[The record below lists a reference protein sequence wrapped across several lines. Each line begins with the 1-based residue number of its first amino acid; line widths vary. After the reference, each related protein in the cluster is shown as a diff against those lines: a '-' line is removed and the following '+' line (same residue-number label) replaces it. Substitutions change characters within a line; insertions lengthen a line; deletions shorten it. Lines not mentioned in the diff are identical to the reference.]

1 MLRSTFKSI
10 VENRYLAWLCTLLI
24 FIACVWPGKKMPE
37 GPIIGFDKLVHVAM
51 FITFAVFWLHIYP
64 KRTLMIITIGFLY
77 GFGLEICQQLMPFDR
92 TFDWWD
98 VLADTVGL
106 LMGYGIKALILD
118 RYLQRL
124 Y

>member
-1 MLRSTFKSI
+1 MFRSTVKNLI
-10 VENRYLAWLCTLLI
+10 ENRYIAWLCTFLI
-24 FIACVWPGKKMPE
+24 FVACVWPGSKMPE
-37 GPIIGFDKLVHVAM
+37 GPIIGFDKLVHVIM
-51 FITFAVFWLHIYP
+51 FLSFTTLWLSIYP
-64 KRTLMIITIGFLY
+64 KKPFVIIIIGFLY

-106 LMGYGIKALILD
+106 LVGYFVKTQILD